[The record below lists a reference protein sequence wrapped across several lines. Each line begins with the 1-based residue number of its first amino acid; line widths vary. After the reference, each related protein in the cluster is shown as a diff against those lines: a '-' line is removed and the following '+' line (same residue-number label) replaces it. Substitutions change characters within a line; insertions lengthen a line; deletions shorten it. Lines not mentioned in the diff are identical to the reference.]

1 MTDGVEGLYEVE
13 VDRRVDH
20 VPFVHQTGYT
30 PFQKEKVG
38 QAGSIG
44 KEGML
49 DR

>member
-1 MTDGVEGLYEVE
+1 MADGVEGLYEVE
-13 VDRRVDH
+13 VDQVDR

-44 KEGML
+44 KEGRL